1 MPGARVAEGERVSLR
16 TVEREDLSFV
26 QRGCANPGL
35 RYPLGNP
42 VRTREEIGESIGNGN
57 EGEDRFLVCLDGDD
71 AGPGQPDEAD
81 VRRIG
86 VVSVG
91 DTDWRRP
98 ELGYWL
104 VPEIHGEGY
113 GTEAVS
119 LVVEYVFRVYSHP
132 AVGAAAYEF
141 NEASRGLLESI
152 GFAEEGRVRKDR
164 FIDGEYV
171 DTIQY
176 GLLREEWRERTPS

>member
-26 QRGCANPGL
+26 QQGCANPGL

-71 AGPGQPDEAD
+71 AGPVQPDEAD

-98 ELGYWL
+98 ELGYWI
-104 VPEIHGEGY
+104 VSTYSPSIS
-113 GTEAVS
+113 GTS
-119 LVVEYVFRVYSHP
+119 
-132 AVGAAAYEF
+132 
-141 NEASRGLLESI
+141 
-152 GFAEEGRVRKDR
+152 
-164 FIDGEYV
+164 
-171 DTIQY
+171 Q
-176 GLLREEWRERTPS
+176 